1 MDIRVG
7 ERDQSQGPGR
17 NITDMLK
24 KLHKTSGAK
33 SKINRE
39 TIGDGFFLKRK
50 KEKNTAGRG
59 GGHIFQG
66 LKIILRSLVFARK
79 WGAVGG
85 LSRGLTGSDL
95 HFKII
100 LLALFS
106 ITILTI
112 IVT

>member
-1 MDIRVG
+1 
-7 ERDQSQGPGR
+7 
-17 NITDMLK
+17 MLK

-33 SKINRE
+33 SKQGNNRRWV
-39 TIGDGFFLKRK
+39 FLKK
-50 KEKNTAGRG
+50 KEKKKNTAGRG
-59 GGHIFQG
+59 GGQIFQG
-66 LKIILRSLVFARK
+66 LKIILGSLVFARK
-79 WGAVGG
+79 WGAAGG